1 MKTLIVYA
9 SKYGCT
15 ADCASL
21 LKQKLTG
28 DITLIDIN
36 NAPKKI
42 DVIAYDTIIIG
53 GSVYVGRVSKNLR
66 AFCESN
72 LDALLKKNIGVFL
85 CSALADQFNDT
96 LKNNFPI
103 LLLDNANAIRLFGCE
118 ARLKKM
124 NFMDKM
130 MIKAVTKGDFSGFRI
145 SNESINEFAGEI
157 SALGL

>member
-1 MKTLIVYA
+1 MKTLIAYA

-15 ADCASL
+15 EDCAKSL
-21 LKQKLTG
+21 SVKLSGDVTILNVKNDPKQIDLKQF
-28 DITLIDIN
+28 
-36 NAPKKI
+36 
-42 DVIAYDTIIIG
+42 DTVIIG

-85 CSALADQFNDT
+85 CSALAEQFNDT

-103 LLLDNANAIRLFGCE
+103 LLLDNAKTTKLFGSE
-118 ARLKKM
+118 ARLEKM

-130 MIKAVTKGDFSGFRI
+130 MIKAITKGDYSSFKI
-145 SNESINEFAGEI
+145 SNNSIDEFASEI
-157 SALGL
+157 AN

>member
-15 ADCASL
+15 ADCANFL
-21 LKQKLTG
+21 EKKLSG
-28 DITLIDIN
+28 DITLVDIN
-36 NAPKKI
+36 KAPKTL
-42 DVIAYDTIIIG
+42 DVNDYDTIIIG
-53 GSVYVGRVSKNLR
+53 GSVYIGRVSKNLR

-72 LDALLKKNIGVFL
+72 LDALLKKNIGIFL

-96 LKNNFPI
+96 LKNNFPV
-103 LLLDNANAIRLFGCE
+103 LLLDNAKAIRLFGCE
-118 ARLKKM
+118 ARLEKM

-145 SNESINEFAGEI
+145 SNNSIDEFALEI
-157 SALGL
+157 AG

>member
-1 MKTLIVYA
+1 MKTLIAYA

-15 ADCASL
+15 EDCAKSL
-21 LKQKLTG
+21 SVKLSGDVTILNVKNDPKQIDLKQF
-28 DITLIDIN
+28 
-36 NAPKKI
+36 
-42 DVIAYDTIIIG
+42 DTVIIG

-85 CSALADQFNDT
+85 CSALAEQFNDT

-103 LLLDNANAIRLFGCE
+103 LLLDNAKTTKLFGSE
-118 ARLKKM
+118 ARLEKM

-130 MIKAVTKGDFSGFRI
+130 MIKAITKGDYSSFKI
-145 SNESINEFAGEI
+145 SNNNIDDFASEI
-157 SALGL
+157 AN